1 MKKQSQ
7 FTLIELL
14 VKRSHLCCDRVYGK
28 EEGLSPAHGQV
39 KLYSFTLIE
48 LLVVIAIIAILAAML
63 LPALSAARERARSAS
78 CISNLKQVGLASFMY
93 AGNNADCLPAAR
105 ASSYDR
111 NNIAAY
117 GTYGDK
123 MVIPNERYQNNNR
136 GRGAITY
143 PNEILE
149 YLESLNTSAGNKT
162 TLATAIK
169 YFTCPSGTE
178 NHDNLAAVPSGH
190 TNAQIGYFYAS
201 GNVSYAEALS
211 FKKDGKPNPRLRI
224 GTDDPDAVIWAD
236 KIALTAALSSGFSK
250 FNNHP
255 NMVNILQFQGSVATV
270 KPDPAYNSYSSNW
283 GVYFSKL
290 QEWAK

>member
-7 FTLIELL
+7 
-14 VKRSHLCCDRVYGK
+14 
-28 EEGLSPAHGQV
+28 
-39 KLYSFTLIE
+39 FTLIE

-93 AGNNADCLPAAR
+93 AGNNVDCLPAAR
-105 ASSYDR
+105 SSKHDR
-111 NNIAAY
+111 DNIPAY
-117 GTYGDK
+117 GTSGDT
-123 MVIPNERYQNNNR
+123 MVIPNERYQNFNR

-169 YFTCPSGTE
+169 YLTCPSGTE

-190 TNAQIGYFYAS
+190 TNARIGYFYAS
-201 GNVSYAEALS
+201 GNISYAKALG
-211 FKKDGKPNPRLRI
+211 FMKDDDPNPRLRI

-250 FNNHP
+250 SNNHP
-255 NMVNILQFQGSVATV
+255 NIVNILQFQGSVATV
-270 KPDPAYNSYSSNW
+270 KPDPAYNSYSGNW
-283 GVYFSKL
+283 GIYFSKL

>member
-7 FTLIELL
+7 
-14 VKRSHLCCDRVYGK
+14 
-28 EEGLSPAHGQV
+28 
-39 KLYSFTLIE
+39 FTLIE

-105 ASSYDR
+105 NSSHDR
-111 NNIAAY
+111 NNIPAY
-117 GTYGDK
+117 GTSGDK
-123 MVIPNERYQNNNR
+123 MVIPNERYQNFNR

-201 GNVSYAEALS
+201 CNISYAEALS
-211 FKKDGKPNPRLRI
+211 FKKDDKPNPRLRI

-255 NMVNILQFQGSVATV
+255 NMVNILHFQGSVATV
-270 KPDPAYNSYSSNW
+270 KPDPAYKSYSSNW